1 MRTTVH
7 DMNRLP
13 LHRVTWKKTV
23 VRGICI
29 RNGFKNW
36 SKHLRRERGFHSFFA
51 MVVMKRLPQV
61 NLFMERAI
69 ALSLENV
76 RSGSGG
82 PFAALVV
89 RHGSVIAEG
98 TNQVTA
104 TLDPSAHAEVVAIR
118 KACQVVGNFQLGDCE
133 LYTTC
138 EPCPMCMGA
147 IYSARFAKV
156 YYGNTRADAAKIG
169 FDDSFIFDQL
179 VLPLEARGIPM
190 IPLMREQALAAF
202 REWEKSPNKT
212 EY

>member
-1 MRTTVH
+1 
-7 DMNRLP
+7 
-13 LHRVTWKKTV
+13 
-23 VRGICI
+23 
-29 RNGFKNW
+29 
-36 SKHLRRERGFHSFFA
+36 
-51 MVVMKRLPQV
+51 V
-61 NLFMERAI
+61 NPFMERAI

-76 RSGSGG
+76 RTGSGG

-89 RHGSVIAEG
+89 RDGSVIAEG

-104 TLDPSAHAEVVAIR
+104 TLDPTAHAEVVAIR
-118 KACQVVGNFQLGDCE
+118 KACQAIGNFQLSDCE
-133 LYTTC
+133 LYSTC

-147 IYSARFAKV
+147 IYWARFAKV
-156 YYGNTRADAAKIG
+156 YYGNTRADAAQIG

-179 VLPLEARGIPM
+179 LLPLEVRKIPM